1 MTKPIYKQIITYII
15 ALLLAGGS
23 AFLANDVMT
32 FGGLMVLG
40 VMMFVMTA
48 YIVFAKEAK
57 KVADGI
63 FAVLFFM
70 VGFWVFWFG
79 GTLFGSNC
87 FIDDAG
93 IQRCVMPT
101 AHMLVGFVIAFIAT
115 PLSWRFYK
123 AKRTQR
129 NEMIWLLAI
138 MVGWAM
144 GLLINVLGGVV
155 VYYLVILIYVIVCG

>member
-1 MTKPIYKQIITYII
+1 MTKPMYTQIITHII

-23 AFLANDVMT
+23 ALLANDVMT

-40 VMMFVMTA
+40 MMMFVMTA

-63 FAVLFFM
+63 FAVLFFV
-70 VGFWVFWFG
+70 VGFG
-79 GTLFGSNC
+79 GTLFAFLFGSNC
-87 FIDDAG
+87 FIDNTG

-101 AHMLVGFVIAFIAT
+101 GHMLVGFVVAFIAR

-123 AKRTQR
+123 TKRTQR
-129 NEMIWLLAI
+129 SEMIWLLAI
-138 MVGWAM
+138 VIGWAV
-144 GLLINVLGGVV
+144 GLLINVLGV
-155 VYYLVILIYVIVCG
+155 

>member
-15 ALLLAGGS
+15 ALLLVGGS

-48 YIVFAKEAK
+48 YIIFAKEAK
-57 KVADGI
+57 QVADGI
-63 FAVLFFM
+63 FAVLFFV

-79 GTLFGSNC
+79 GTLFAFLFGSNC

-93 IQRCVMPT
+93 IQLCVMPT
-101 AHMLVGFVIAFIAT
+101 GHMLVGFVIAFIAT

-144 GLLINVLGGVV
+144 GLLINVLGV
-155 VYYLVILIYVIVCG
+155 

>member
-1 MTKPIYKQIITYII
+1 MTKSMYTQIITHII

-23 AFLANDVMT
+23 ALLANDVMT

-40 VMMFVMTA
+40 IMMFVMTA

-63 FAVLFFM
+63 FAVLFFV

-79 GTLFGSNC
+79 GALFAFLFGSNC
-87 FIDDAG
+87 FIDNTG

-101 AHMLVGFVIAFIAT
+101 GHMLVGFAVAFIAT
-115 PLSWRFYK
+115 PLSWRFCK
-123 AKRTQR
+123 TKRTR
-129 NEMIWLLAI
+129 SEMIWLLAI
-138 MVGWAM
+138 VVGWAV
-144 GLLINVLGGVV
+144 GLLINVLGV
-155 VYYLVILIYVIVCG
+155 